1 MQFPT
6 YKMSPLVQ
14 KSGHT
19 YWLTKP
25 SHTQLIIKF
34 TMRKQRP
41 LKHLMPVADVG
52 SVVKCKW
59 DKNGC
64 FNPSIWQWYLI
75 YNFDIF
81 HVENTF
87 CLFNGSIHRFVMKI
101 TNVPIVI
108 LKTLVVKVNYTG
120 AVTCHNCDYTIHC
133 PELLATSHIEP
144 SYSQTFSGEQRHTY
158 LV

>member
-1 MQFPT
+1 MKYKVFISYNVSILCFRQKGLIPLKCFAENVQFPA

-14 KSGHT
+14 KSDHT

-52 SVVKCKW
+52 SVLKCKW

-75 YNFDIF
+75 YNFGIF
-81 HVENTF
+81 HVQNTF
-87 CLFNGSIHRFVMKI
+87 CLLNGSIHRFVMKI
-101 TNVPIVI
+101 TNVLIVI
-108 LKTLVVKVNYTG
+108 WKN
-120 AVTCHNCDYTIHC
+120 
-133 PELLATSHIEP
+133 PLLSK
-144 SYSQTFSGEQRHTY
+144 
-158 LV
+158 